1 MKGNNVFSIS
11 KALDPGFSVMAAKE
25 ILPQISYRTPAA
37 VRQGKM
43 PAYPENNLSRISI
56 VPAWG
61 RSPDTKYPV
70 PFPFPSEAREQAFD
84 SCGDDITQPAG
95 CSWALGVHLGGT

>member
-1 MKGNNVFSIS
+1 
-11 KALDPGFSVMAAKE
+11 MAAEE

-43 PAYPENNLSRISI
+43 PEYPENNLSGISI

-61 RSPDTKYPV
+61 RIPNTKYPV

-84 SCGDDITQPAG
+84 LCGGYHVA
-95 CSWALGVHLGGT
+95 CGV